1 MANKEAKEAQKKEED
16 SPARKKPRTDSTAG
30 VEAPKAVAPKAAA
43 PKTAAPKPKSV
54 PKSAAIVVDED
65 EDEEEAVPQEV
76 PVTPKP
82 RRDSKGKGKA
92 LPDLSAD
99 ETDVDGPGGDFEIA
113 EGPGSAVLDDKEAT
127 WSKRFGRPYT
137 DRELIY
143 RLLVECQKNRQEL
156 ARVRVFLDG
165 EEDFHRA
172 LLKDEA
178 RAMRESAENS
188 VSAALKRTL
197 GPGVSEAIS
206 ESIRDIVREEV
217 TAAVRGVLAGFR
229 EKFRDDAVNAL
240 RVVLAE
246 HEELKELAELGT
258 PTPKTSGVPVA
269 PAAPVVEK
277 EGSGSGSGS
286 EDGGKGGDEGGD
298 EDGSEEESE

>member
-1 MANKEAKEAQKKEED
+1 MAKEAKEAKKKEEED
-16 SPARKKPRTDSTAG
+16 SPARKKPRTNSTAG
-30 VEAPKAVAPKAAA
+30 AEAPKAVAPKAV
-43 PKTAAPKPKSV
+43 APKPKSV

-65 EDEEEAVPQEV
+65 KDEEEAEPWEV

-82 RRDSKGKGKA
+82 RKDLKGKGKA
-92 LPDLSAD
+92 LPDLSVD
-99 ETDVDGPGGDFEIA
+99 ETDVDGPGGDFDIT
-113 EGPGSAVLDDKEAT
+113 EGPGSAVLDDKQAT
-127 WSKRFGRPYT
+127 WSKRFGRLYT
-137 DRELIY
+137 DRELLY

-165 EEDFHRA
+165 EEDFHWV

-217 TAAVRGVLAGFR
+217 TAAVRGVLAGFQ
-229 EKFRDDAVNAL
+229 EKFRDDTANAL
-240 RVVLAE
+240 HVVLAE

-258 PTPKTSGVPVA
+258 PTPKTSGVPAA
-269 PAAPVVEK
+269 PAAPAVER
-277 EGSGSGSGS
+277 EGSGSGSGSESES
-286 EDGGKGGDEGGD
+286 EDGGKGGDEGRDKDGGD
-298 EDGSEEESE
+298 EESE

>member
-1 MANKEAKEAQKKEED
+1 MAAKEAKEAKKKED

-65 EDEEEAVPQEV
+65 EDEEEAEPREV

-82 RRDSKGKGKA
+82 RKDSKGKEKA

-99 ETDVDGPGGDFEIA
+99 ETEVDGPGGDFAIA
-113 EGPGSAVLDDKEAT
+113 EGPGSAVLDDKQAT

-137 DRELIY
+137 DRELMY

-156 ARVRVFLDG
+156 ARVRAFLDG
-165 EEDFHRA
+165 EEDFHRG

-206 ESIRDIVREEV
+206 ENIRDIVREEV
-217 TAAVRGVLAGFR
+217 TAAVRGVLAGFW
-229 EKFRDDAVNAL
+229 EKFRNDAVDAL

-258 PTPKTSGVPVA
+258 PTPKTSGVP
-269 PAAPVVEK
+269 AAPVVER
-277 EGSGSGSGS
+277 EESGSGSGSESGS

-298 EDGSEEESE
+298 EDGSDEESE